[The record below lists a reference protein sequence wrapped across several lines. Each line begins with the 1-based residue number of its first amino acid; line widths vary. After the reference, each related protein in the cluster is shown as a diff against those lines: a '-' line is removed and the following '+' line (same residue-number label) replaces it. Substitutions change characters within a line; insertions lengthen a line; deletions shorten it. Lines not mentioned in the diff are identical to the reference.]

1 MMKKIAQYFM
11 ILFISFFSFQIAAQ
25 DLVYKPKNPAF
36 GGDTFNYNWL
46 LSSAT
51 AQDQTTDPDAEERS
65 SFFQEEGSQLDN
77 FTESLNRQ
85 ILSQLS
91 RSLVNAQFGENGL
104 EQGSYTIG
112 DFDIKVEDIGEGLSV
127 TIFDASTGSETQIII
142 PYY

>member
-1 MMKKIAQYFM
+1 MKKLSPYLM
-11 ILFISFFSFQIAAQ
+11 ILALSAFTIQLAAQ
-25 DLVYKPKNPAF
+25 DFVYKPKNPAF

-51 AQDQTTDPDAEERS
+51 AQDLTTDPEATLRS
-65 SFFQEEGSQLDN
+65 SLFEDDQSELDR

-85 ILSQLS
+85 ILGQLS

-104 EQGSYTIG
+104 EQGSYSIG
-112 DFDIKVEDIGEGLSV
+112 DYDITVEDIGEGLSI